1 MSDPTARA
9 EFRAALLS
17 VLALI
22 PDVRLFS
29 PGDWTVPAT
38 KLPAMKVRQG
48 KDKKESNG
56 VNGQTAFTTVSIFEI
71 LVEVS
76 AVSGPAALVAIETFA
91 AQIEEAIFKST
102 VLRKL
107 AQDFPFMETETHVSA
122 DGETHIGG
130 MHIVLGVQFFE
141 TFTPDVTNTLEGI
154 DLTADLINVADPNG
168 TYPDPPFPGAVTP
181 APRTQGPDGRAEGGV
196 SVQFNS

>member
-1 MSDPTARA
+1 MSEPTARA
-9 EFRAALLS
+9 EFRAALIS

-22 PDVRLFS
+22 PGVRLQS
-29 PGDWTVPAT
+29 PGDWTVAA
-38 KLPAMKVRQG
+38 KNLPAIKVRQG

-56 VNGQTAFTTVSIFEI
+56 RNGQTSFTTVSYFEI

-76 AVSGPAALVAIETFA
+76 ETSGPKVLLSLESYG

-102 VLRKL
+102 VLRLL
-107 AQDFPFMETETHVSA
+107 AQDFPSMETDTHVSA
-122 DGETHIGG
+122 DGEAHIGG
-130 MHIVLGVQFFE
+130 LHIVLGVEFFE
-141 TFTPDVTNTLEGI
+141 TFVPDVNNTLEGI

-181 APRTQGPDGRAEGGV
+181 APRTQGPDGRAEGEV
-196 SVQFNS
+196 SVQFQS